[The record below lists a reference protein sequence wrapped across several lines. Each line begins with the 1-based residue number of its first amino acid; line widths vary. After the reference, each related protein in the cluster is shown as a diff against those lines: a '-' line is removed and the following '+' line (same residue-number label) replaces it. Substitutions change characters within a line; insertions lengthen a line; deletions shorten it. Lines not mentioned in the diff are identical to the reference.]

1 MDKQTAVKQVEDGF
15 GALLAA
21 VQGLDEAAMSQR
33 FYGAWNVKDIL
44 AHVSGWHHQ
53 MSVSMER
60 MARGEKPTPEGV
72 DYSDSDAWNA
82 RFSSAMTA
90 QSAGT
95 VIADLRQSFATYVR
109 AAAAIPDDR
118 YGEGKTINRL
128 LEGSG
133 SGHYAEHLP
142 AIREYRKSLGL

>member
-1 MDKQTAVKQVEDGF
+1 MDKQSAVKQVEDGF
-15 GALLAA
+15 GALLDA
-21 VQGLDEAAMSQR
+21 VQGLDEPAMSKR
-33 FYGAWNVKDIL
+33 FYGAWNAKDIL

-72 DYSDSDAWNA
+72 DYSDADAWNA

-109 AAAAIPDDR
+109 AAKAIPDDR

-133 SGHYAEHLP
+133 WGHYAEHLA
-142 AIREYRKSLGL
+142 AIQEHRKSLGL